1 MFDDPKKELR
11 ELEGQLLAA
20 ETKDEETGEFRGIPE
35 DPNDPPIRN
44 FANGYGRAVPS
55 QPEVPAEEPELPA
68 QAPRKDPRG
77 LVILACAEC
86 VAIAAVAVYWFF
98 RFL

>member
-20 ETKDEETGEFRGIPE
+20 ETKDEETGEFYGIPE
-35 DPNDPPIRN
+35 DPSDPPIRN

-55 QPEVPAEEPELPA
+55 RPPVTDPVLPEEPQKKE
-68 QAPRKDPRG
+68 PRG

-86 VAIAAVAVYWFF
+86 VAIAAVAVYWFI